1 MPFTELELQEMPVPY
16 IKYPDRPSVKIEGA
30 LHPTKEK
37 LLTIM
42 PHIETEEKVETDP
55 NGKQPHEMGAKLDAG
70 KAPISQGVLQYFPRA
85 LQEVSMVSLVGAKKY
100 AWKGWE
106 AVSDGVNRYSDALG
120 RHLLAEAIEG
130 EIDSDTGMLH
140 AAQIAWNALARLELM
155 KRKKEQEKI
164 NAKINGST
172 NENKDRSSS

>member
-1 MPFTELELQEMPVPY
+1 METELSQE
-16 IKYPDRPSVKIEGA
+16 I
-30 LHPTKEK
+30 
-37 LLTIM
+37 
-42 PHIETEEKVETDP
+42 DP

-85 LQEVSMVSLVGAKKY
+85 LQEVSLVSLVGSKKY

-106 AVSDGVNRYSDALG
+106 AVPDGINRYSDALG

-130 EIDSDTGMLH
+130 EIDIDTGMLH

-155 KRKKEQEKI
+155 KRKKEQEK
-164 NAKINGST
+164 
-172 NENKDRSSS
+172 